1 MSSLKIT
8 ACKDPKVLQKLYWE
22 KGWSISKIAK
32 NFQVSPQVIWH
43 RMVKH
48 DIPRRSCPNCVKEK
62 YNLSKK
68 LLEELY
74 LKEKKSTLEIAREL
88 GVKSHTTILTKLAK
102 HGIQTRT
109 LSKARTK
116 YVKNPFSRDL
126 NERACM
132 LGLRAGDLSGSRNHK
147 QIRIATS
154 TTRNAQIKMVKDVFG
169 KYGHVGVYP
178 FLNDKGRRE
187 WRVYCDLDRSFSFL
201 LEKPEEIP
209 EWILNNR
216 QAFYSFFAG
225 YMDSEG
231 SWCIRKCGKNSIR
244 FTLRVASTD
253 KIILEQLKNKFEK
266 YGLHPRM
273 YLDKKKGHTSN
284 YGSYNKNFYAL
295 WFFQKS
301 DIIRLADELLNLSH
315 HTEKICWVKLILER
329 KGKECWDEVRMKVSN
344 LRERI
349 KERHRY
355 KK

>member
-1 MSSLKIT
+1 M
-8 ACKDPKVLQKLYWE
+8 
-22 KGWSISKIAK
+22 
-32 NFQVSPQVIWH
+32 
-43 RMVKH
+43 
-48 DIPRRSCPNCVKEK
+48 
-62 YNLSKK
+62 
-68 LLEELY
+68 
-74 LKEKKSTLEIAREL
+74 
-88 GVKSHTTILTKLAK
+88 
-102 HGIQTRT
+102 
-109 LSKARTK
+109 K
-116 YVKNPFSRDL
+116 YVKNPFSGDL
-126 NERACM
+126 SERAYM

-154 TTRNAQIKMVKDVFG
+154 TTRTAQIKMVKDVFG

-209 EWILNNR
+209 EWILNNK

-266 YGLHPRM
+266 YRFHPRM

-284 YGSYNKNFYAL
+284 YGGYNKNFYAL

-301 DIIRLADELLNLSH
+301 DIIRLAGELLNLSYH
-315 HTEKICWVKLILER
+315 GEKIHLMKLILGL
-329 KGKECWDEVRMKVSN
+329 KNKKCWDKVKIKVLNLQQEMK
-344 LRERI
+344 RRAI
-349 KERHRY
+349 DQ
-355 KK
+355 

>member
-1 MSSLKIT
+1 MTGCEDL
-8 ACKDPKVLQKLYWE
+8 KVLQKLYWE
-22 KGWSISKIAK
+22 KRWSISKIAR
-32 NFQVSPQVIWH
+32 NFHVSPQLIWY
-43 RMVKH
+43 RMLKYN
-48 DIPRRSCPNCVKEK
+48 IPRRLCSNCVKER

-102 HGIQTRT
+102 HAIQTRT
-109 LSKARTK
+109 LSEARMK
-116 YVKNPFSRDL
+116 YVKNPFSGDL
-126 NERACM
+126 SERAYM

-154 TTRNAQIKMVKDVFG
+154 TTRTAQIKMVRDVFG

-178 FLNDKGRRE
+178 FLNDKGRWE

-216 QAFYSFFAG
+216 HAFYSFFAG

-253 KIILEQLKNKFEK
+253 KIILEQLKDKLEK
-266 YGLHPRM
+266 YSFHLRM
-273 YLDKKKGHTSN
+273 YLDKKKQHTSN
-284 YGSYNKNFYAL
+284 YGSYNKNLYAL

-315 HTEKICWVKLILER
+315 HSEKICWMKLILEH
-329 KGKECWDEVRMKVSN
+329 KDKECWDEVRMNVSN